1 MKIRNDKIN
10 YGFEDMNGNIWP
22 NSWVDSYN
30 RFNEILEKYK
40 KIPENELSPLT
51 RNEMN
56 FYLDQ
61 RHKLFVMFL
70 DIFENE
76 RKINEK

>member
-10 YGFEDMNGNIWP
+10 YGFEDINGNIWP

-30 RFNEILEKYK
+30 QLGEKLK
-40 KIPENELSPLT
+40 KYQGIKESELSPLT

-61 RHKLFVMFL
+61 RHRLFVMFL
-70 DIFENE
+70 DIFKNE
-76 RKINEK
+76 RKIK